1 MPHRV
6 AQPSHEGGLDILAQR
21 LALELCT
28 ASVSIDHVFGD
39 MVKVLTK
46 DGSKQRSNPYSGPH
60 YLILFLACLTV
71 LLLVAGALVTSN
83 DAGDSVPDWPMS
95 FGRWVLGSRQFVGN
109 VRYEYSHRVIA
120 GAVSCVTLVT
130 AVWVWLSN
138 RLRRFRWLALAALVG
153 VLLQAGLGGIRV
165 LFPGQKIPIA
175 MIHALVAQSFFCL
188 IVTLGVVTSSGWN
201 YPRPVTEDG
210 ASPGLRLLSGL
221 TIGAAMVQL
230 LLGAGFRHG
239 ALGIGWHIGGA
250 VLVSGLVIFTAVQ
263 VHRHHGRDRYLN
275 RPALLMCFFLICQ
288 VSLGVAAYLARLAS
302 VGDPQPLEPMVSLTV
317 AHLAVGALI
326 LASILVLGLRCY
338 QTLAPPA
345 GRGSFYAADQ
355 ADSESEQRAQQ
366 A

>member
-1 MPHRV
+1 
-6 AQPSHEGGLDILAQR
+6 
-21 LALELCT
+21 
-28 ASVSIDHVFGD
+28 
-39 MVKVLTK
+39 MVKALTK
-46 DGSKQRSNPYSGPH
+46 NGPKQRSNPYSGPH

-120 GAVSCVTLVT
+120 GTVSCVTLLM
-130 AVWVWLSN
+130 AAWIWGSS
-138 RLRRFRWLALAALVG
+138 RFRRFRWLALAALVG

-175 MIHALVAQSFFCL
+175 MVHALVAQSFFCL
-188 IVTLGVVTSSGWN
+188 VVTLGVVTSSGWN
-201 YPRPVTEDG
+201 CPRPVTEDG
-210 ASPGLRLLSGL
+210 AAPGLRLLSGL
-221 TIGAAMVQL
+221 TIGAAMIQL

-250 VLVSGLVIFTAVQ
+250 VLVSGFVVFTAIQ
-263 VHRHHGRDRYLN
+263 VRRRHGGNRYLN
-275 RPALLMCFFLICQ
+275 RPALLMCFLLICQ

-302 VGDPQPLEPMVSLTV
+302 ADDPQPLEPMVSLTV

-345 GRGSFYAADQ
+345 GRGSLRAADQ
-355 ADSESEQRAQQ
+355 TGSEPRRRAQQ

>member
-1 MPHRV
+1 
-6 AQPSHEGGLDILAQR
+6 
-21 LALELCT
+21 
-28 ASVSIDHVFGD
+28 

-46 DGSKQRSNPYSGPH
+46 NATKQRSNPYSGPH
-60 YLILFLACLTV
+60 YLIVFLACLTV

-83 DAGDSVPDWPMS
+83 EAGDSVPDWPMS

-120 GAVSCVTLVT
+120 GAVSTFTLLT
-130 AVWVWLSN
+130 ALWVWSSSK
-138 RLRRFRWLALAALVG
+138 LRRFRWLALAALIG

-201 YPRPVTEDG
+201 YPRPVTEDS
-210 ASPGLRLLSGL
+210 AAPGLRLLSGL
-221 TIGAAMVQL
+221 TIGAAMIQL

-239 ALGIGWHIGGA
+239 AFGIGWHIGGA
-250 VLVSGLVIFTAVQ
+250 VLVAGLVVFTAVQ
-263 VHRHHGRDRYLN
+263 VHRRHGGDRYLS
-275 RPALLMCFFLICQ
+275 RPALWMCLLLICQ
-288 VSLGVAAYLARLAS
+288 LSLGIAAYLARLAS
-302 VGDPQPLEPMVSLTV
+302 AGDPQPLEPMVSLTV

-345 GRGSFYAADQ
+345 GRGSIRGPEEH
-355 ADSESEQRAQQ
+355 DSGSRQRAQQ

>member
-1 MPHRV
+1 
-6 AQPSHEGGLDILAQR
+6 
-21 LALELCT
+21 
-28 ASVSIDHVFGD
+28 
-39 MVKVLTK
+39 MVKVLAK
-46 DGSKQRSNPYSGPH
+46 NAPKQRPNPYSGPH
-60 YLILFLACLTV
+60 YLIVFLACLTV

-83 DAGDSVPDWPMS
+83 EAGDSVPDWPMS

-120 GAVSCVTLVT
+120 GAVSTFTLLT
-130 AVWVWLSN
+130 ALWVWTSGK
-138 RLRRFRWLALAALVG
+138 LRRFRWLALAALIG

-165 LFPGQKIPIA
+165 LFPAQKIPIA

-201 YPRPVTEDG
+201 YPRPVTEDS

-221 TIGAAMVQL
+221 TIGAAMIQL

-239 ALGIGWHIGGA
+239 AFGIGWHIGGA
-250 VLVSGLVIFTAVQ
+250 VLVAGLVVFTAVQ
-263 VHRHHGRDRYLN
+263 VHRRHGGDRYLS
-275 RPALLMCFFLICQ
+275 RPSLWMCFLLICQ
-288 VSLGVAAYLARLAS
+288 LSLGIAAYLARLAS
-302 VGDPQPLEPMVSLTV
+302 AGDPQPLEPMVSLTV

-345 GRGSFYAADQ
+345 GRGSIHRPDE
-355 ADSESEQRAQQ
+355 DESESRQRAQQ